1 MTVLTKPFTGA
12 LAKKP
17 EAGTDDDKLLIKVN
31 ILFFSVAD
39 PGSDA
44 FLPLDPGWVESQ
56 HPDPG

>member
-31 ILFFSVAD
+31 ILFFIQGD
-39 PGSDA
+39 SDSRK
-44 FLPLDPGWVESQ
+44 LKLVKTETKKKL
-56 HPDPG
+56 